1 MSLPLTRATS
11 PDLQTKK
18 RFRPSMFKSSE
29 EKEKEVFASM
39 PKFKAL
45 PFNKKILTAGGTLG
59 VPRVEKAPPTSPHTP
74 NLRTSLRAAKHPA
87 PQPEPEKQFKARRL
101 DPEILKEPDPL
112 PDIPPRPPTQPSPFP
127 LNTENRGKK
136 HRQELSEKLR
146 EEKEEEERAR
156 HFKARPLPIGDPMV
170 PVLGQHDLVEPE
182 PFPLATEERGEKHRH
197 EEELRLAE
205 QLRQE
210 EEARKFKAQ
219 PIPVG
224 TPKAVRPTS
233 REPIVVQEFPLMTEM
248 RGAEHQSEL
257 HTSQPVPVAALQQA
271 LTEVAEF
278 ELNTDRRKTERQRF
292 EEMLAAKETSA
303 QAAMQERKRI
313 VEHVLAEIARIR
325 RESVFHAQPIL
336 RPSHQFQ
343 LAPSGAPLTVPA
355 SPNLHTKSR
364 AVRSPQ
370 QAPKTPRR
378 SSMRPP
384 PPR

>member
-1 MSLPLTRATS
+1 
-11 PDLQTKK
+11 
-18 RFRPSMFKSSE
+18 
-29 EKEKEVFASM
+29 
-39 PKFKAL
+39 
-45 PFNKKILTAGGTLG
+45 
-59 VPRVEKAPPTSPHTP
+59 
-74 NLRTSLRAAKHPA
+74 
-87 PQPEPEKQFKARRL
+87 
-101 DPEILKEPDPL
+101 
-112 PDIPPRPPTQPSPFP
+112 
-127 LNTENRGKK
+127 
-136 HRQELSEKLR
+136 
-146 EEKEEEERAR
+146 
-156 HFKARPLPIGDPMV
+156 MV

-257 HTSQPVPVAALQQA
+257 HARLEAEEEMEQMQHQFKARPKPRVNPFQLQPSNKP

-313 VEHVLAEIARIR
+313 EHEKEVAEIARIR